1 MHPRLTFT
9 LDRRG
14 LPMSIFSLCAMGSAA
29 LGPVFSGWM
38 EMNPH
43 LRWKWIQWIQLM
55 SVIRLSPFLDR
66 LKLEPSVAC
75 VYTLLL
81 TVVMKET
88 RSSILL
94 TQIARK
100 LRKETGDSRY
110 RARVEDERASL
121 SRLIWV
127 SCTRPVCMSFPFYR
141 RNQVSANICDV
152 QI

>member
-1 MHPRLTFT
+1 
-9 LDRRG
+9 
-14 LPMSIFSLCAMGSAA
+14 MSIFSLCAVGAA
-29 LGPVFSGWM
+29 GLGPVFSGWM

-43 LRWKWIQWIQLM
+43 LRWKWIQWIQLVL
-55 SVIRLSPFLDR
+55 VIKLSSLLDR

-81 TVVMKET
+81 TIVMKET

-94 TQIARK
+94 TRIARK

-110 RARVEDERASL
+110 RARVEDEQASL

-141 RNQVSANICDV
+141 CNRVLAKPCDM
-152 QI
+152 QIY